1 MKQFNEWLFQIR
13 VPDGKDAHY
22 ALVHWLRCN
31 DLGKLFTE
39 QHKAVTYVV
48 FKDEQGFNLVAKSC
62 EPILLPNVAHNQFE
76 VDFTQPVKVAVQ
88 LSIKRRIRP
97 PNLLHESQSSLRQK
111 TSVRIMTDVEKDTR
125 VHGIMAELGF
135 DSDHAHFEIMD
146 GIGIPI
152 LHKRQKLFIVE
163 PTMNVMIEGKVTDVE
178 KFSQAWAYG
187 VGNKRVYGLG
197 CVRILQDE

>member
-76 VDFTQPVKVAVQ
+76 VDFTQPV
-88 LSIKRRIRP
+88 
-97 PNLLHESQSSLRQK
+97 
-111 TSVRIMTDVEKDTR
+111 
-125 VHGIMAELGF
+125 
-135 DSDHAHFEIMD
+135 
-146 GIGIPI
+146 
-152 LHKRQKLFIVE
+152 
-163 PTMNVMIEGKVTDVE
+163 
-178 KFSQAWAYG
+178 
-187 VGNKRVYGLG
+187 
-197 CVRILQDE
+197 

>member
-1 MKQFNEWLFQIR
+1 MKQFNEWLFQVR

-22 ALVHWLRCN
+22 ALVHWLRRN
-31 DLGKLFTE
+31 NLGKLFTE

-62 EPILLPNVAHNQFE
+62 EPILIPNVAHNQFE

-88 LSIKRRIRP
+88 LSIKKRIRP

-111 TSVRIMTDVEKDTR
+111 
-125 VHGIMAELGF
+125 
-135 DSDHAHFEIMD
+135 
-146 GIGIPI
+146 
-152 LHKRQKLFIVE
+152 
-163 PTMNVMIEGKVTDVE
+163 MNVMIEGKVTDVE